1 MKLVQVVNGQPQ
13 EISLG
18 ILRQQHPNVSFPRE
32 LPPEGL
38 PEFNVYLL
46 VDSEKPSTSSLSKD
60 YTYTLVFRNG
70 RYEKNWTL
78 TDLPA
83 AQAKQNFE
91 RALTK
96 ELDEFARTKGYDNI
110 MSASTYAAGGRY
122 AIEGR
127 RALDLRSDYWYAAGQ
142 ILQAVEAG
150 QRAMPESLEDI
161 RGELPTLSWT

>member
-1 MKLVQVVNGQPQ
+1 MFIKEVNG
-13 EISLG
+13 EAIDYSLG
-18 ILRQQHPNVSFPRE
+18 KLKRDNPQVSFPASIPME
-32 LPPEGL
+32 TLASYG
-38 PEFNVYLL
+38 VYE
-46 VDSEKPSTSSLSKD
+46 VSEQAKPTTDSLSKD
-60 YTYTLVFRNG
+60 YVSELVKQNG
-70 RYEKNWTL
+70 AYVQRWNL
-78 TDLPA
+78 VDLPLEV
-83 AQAKQNFE
+83 AKRNFE

-127 RALDLRSDYWYAAGQ
+127 RALDLRSDYWHVAGQ